1 MPENEPIKK
10 SIILNSE
17 EARTKEILILQRTYI
32 LDENNFNKLI
42 ANSHGFKEWA
52 MRILFISIGWLIKI
66 IGVLI
71 AFLIA
76 YNYSLNTNEKV
87 DLKIERTEVLS
98 IIVAFIVCLILYGIG
113 CLVKTERDKLIE
125 SIKSHFK
132 NKVQ

>member
-42 ANSHGFKEWA
+42 ANSHGFKDWA

-71 AFLIA
+71 TFLIA
-76 YNYSLNTNEKV
+76 YNSINAKERV
-87 DLKIERTEVLS
+87 DLKIDKSE
-98 IIVAFIVCLILYGIG
+98 IITIGVAFLLCFILYCIG
-113 CLVKTERDKLIE
+113 HLIKNERDKLIE